1 MTEPLHLFVP
11 GIPAAQGSKRHV
23 GRGVM
28 IESSKRL
35 RPWRATVTAAIVE
48 AGWHLEP
55 VLSGPVAVSLLFTF
69 PRPRA
74 HYGTGGNA
82 NRLKDSAPEWHDKRP
97 DADKLARA
105 VLDAITES
113 GTIRDD
119 AQVVS
124 LQVRKRYGQPGVR
137 ITLGEEL

>member
-1 MTEPLHLFVP
+1 
-11 GIPAAQGSKRHV
+11 
-23 GRGVM
+23 M

-82 NRLKDSAPEWHDKRP
+82 NRLKETAPEWHDKRP

-124 LQVRKRYGQPGVR
+124 LRVRKRYGQPGVR
-137 ITLGEEL
+137 ITLGEDL

>member
-1 MTEPLHLFVP
+1 VAGH
-11 GIPAAQGSKRHV
+11 RHRGDHR
-23 GRGVM
+23 GR
-28 IESSKRL
+28 L
-35 RPWRATVTAAIVE
+35 A
-48 AGWHLEP
+48 
-55 VLSGPVAVSLLFTF
+55 
-69 PRPRA
+69 PRA
-74 HYGTGGNA
+74 GCCPDRWRCPCCSPSPARAPHYGTGGNA
-82 NRLKDSAPEWHDKRP
+82 NRLKETAPEWHDKRP